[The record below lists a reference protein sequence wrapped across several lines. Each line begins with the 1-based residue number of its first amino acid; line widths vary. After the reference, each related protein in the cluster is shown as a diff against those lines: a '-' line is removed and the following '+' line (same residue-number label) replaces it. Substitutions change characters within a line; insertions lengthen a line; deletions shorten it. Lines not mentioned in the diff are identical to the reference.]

1 MYKHNRAFVISVH
14 LAYYQYYQ
22 LMKEH
27 FLSQRHVLALAK
39 RRVSAVRQPSNDSL
53 VH

>member
-1 MYKHNRAFVISVH
+1 MYKHNRAFVISVY

-27 FLSQRHVLALAK
+27 FLSQRYVLAFVKSRA
-39 RRVSAVRQPSNDSL
+39 SAVRQPSNVSL

>member
-1 MYKHNRAFVISVH
+1 MSMY

-27 FLSQRHVLALAK
+27 FLSQSYVLALVK
-39 RRVSAVRQPSNDSL
+39 RRVSAVRQPSKC
-53 VH
+53 